1 MLLASGRRGVPA
13 KGAEL
18 VKSRVY
24 PGRRGLT
31 GCQIMSPGVHAATM
45 QAGRLA
51 GSRSQVGISESCG
64 VSSCDLSHFRVDM
77 TAADLLCHHGPRR
90 HQQRAR
96 RRGPG
101 AGVQSVVVTSERGEA
116 GA

>member
-1 MLLASGRRGVPA
+1 MLLASGRQGVPA

-24 PGRRGLT
+24 PGRRGLR
-31 GCQIMSPGVHAATM
+31 GCQIM
-45 QAGRLA
+45 A

-77 TAADLLCHHGPRR
+77 TAVDLLCHHGPRR

-101 AGVQSVVVTSERGEA
+101 AGVQSVVVISERGEA